1 MPGNSLSFFGL
12 LQSSSLK
19 LSPTNCR
26 AGVPVGLGYLAFY
39 SVRRPCS
46 HSFKCIGVKRVMGA
60 GAQRGVMPYN
70 VGRRV
75 LAAAFTHAI
84 ILRCDVFA
92 NGDHIGIDE
101 VTATFGCR

>member
-1 MPGNSLSFFGL
+1 MLSQFQMHRG
-12 LQSSSLK
+12 Q
-19 LSPTNCR
+19 TCHGR
-26 AGVPVGLGYLAFY
+26 
-39 SVRRPCS
+39 
-46 HSFKCIGVKRVMGA
+46 

-75 LAAAFTHAI
+75 LAAAFMHAI